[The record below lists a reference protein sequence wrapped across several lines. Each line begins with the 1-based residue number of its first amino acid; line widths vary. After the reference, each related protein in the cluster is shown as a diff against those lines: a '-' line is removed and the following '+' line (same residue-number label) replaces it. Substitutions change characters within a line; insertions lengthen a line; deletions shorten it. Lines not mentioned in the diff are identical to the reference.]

1 MSVDM
6 SRIERFKTMTEA
18 DPNNELGHFS
28 LGRAYMDA
36 GLFQE
41 SVPSL
46 ERVLALNPKFSKAYA
61 LLGKAYVAIHHK
73 ERAVETL
80 TRGYAVAHERG
91 DLLPRN
97 EMAQMLKE
105 LDAPVPEIRVEELTP
120 EASSQG
126 KILCKRCGRIQPR
139 MPEPPF
145 SGEQGQKIQGDI
157 CVICWREW
165 IGQGTKVINELRLNL
180 TEKQGQEV
188 YDKYMFEFLNL
199 V

>member
-1 MSVDM
+1 MTVDM
-6 SRIERFKTMTEA
+6 SRIERFKAMTQA

-36 GLFQE
+36 GLFNE
-41 SVPSL
+41 AVPSL
-46 ERVLALNPKFSKAYA
+46 ERVLALNSKFSKAYA
-61 LLGKAYVAIHHK
+61 LLGRAYAAIHHK

-97 EMAQMLKE
+97 EIAQMLKE
-105 LDAPVPEIRVEELTP
+105 LDALVPEIRTEELTP
-120 EASSQG
+120 EAAAAG
-126 KILCKRCGRIQPR
+126 KILCKRCGQIQPK

-145 SGEQGQKIQGDI
+145 SGQQGRQIQEHI

-180 TEKQGQEV
+180 TEKQGQEM
-188 YDKYMFEFLNL
+188 YDKYMLEFLNL